1 MNKTFSNYSKSP
13 TTTTTTNNN
22 NNNNM
27 NKLAVRSIL
36 KNSF

>member
-13 TTTTTTNNN
+13 PTTTNNN